1 MLPLV
6 GLVVVGVVVV
16 AVAVIAGGIVSSAKK
31 KVQQNAA
38 FLANAVVTQDLPA
51 QVSFQTVPS
60 APHAIWLD
68 LELAGGAAVTF
79 ELALTVEVGGN
90 RLVQGTY
97 PVTFDDEDHDAKGLP
112 NPPGISALNTK
123 VAAMPGST
131 RITTVL
137 RAFRFDGPAS
147 ASAAQVHATLTPGP
161 GVSASRARLLVTS
174 PDAPSGSG
182 ALPAGMRALPS

>member
-1 MLPLV
+1 MLDAV
-6 GLVVVGVVVV
+6 GIVVVGVIVV
-16 AVAVIAGGIVSSAKK
+16 AVAAIAGGIVSSAKK
-31 KVQQNAA
+31 KVQHNAA
-38 FLANAVVTQDLPA
+38 FLASAVVAQDLPA
-51 QVSFQTVPS
+51 QASFQTVPG

-68 LELAGGAAVTF
+68 LEVAGGAAVTF
-79 ELALTVEVGGN
+79 ELALSVEVGGN
-90 RLVQGTY
+90 RLLQGTY
-97 PVTFDDEDHDAKGLP
+97 PVMFDDDDHDAKGLP

-123 VAAMPGST
+123 VAAMPGNT

-161 GVSASRARLLVTS
+161 GVTTTRARLLVTS

-182 ALPAGMRALPS
+182 ALPAGMRAVG